1 MRIFLQVS
9 IPYRIRY
16 DGSVQ
21 CLVYNTRHKYGLT
34 SLHIDGVGKK
44 IINKILLYYAVS
56 MLYYL
61 LGFSS
66 TITLTKCSK
75 TYSYVADCSFFS
87 QLPLLLVSCPNPIVK
102 SLGLYCCRVSS

>member
-16 DGSVQ
+16 DRSVQ
-21 CLVYNTRHKYGLT
+21 CLVYNTRHVT

-75 TYSYVADCSFFS
+75 TYSYVADCSFFFAA
-87 QLPLLLVSCPNPIVK
+87 PIII
-102 SLGLYCCRVSS
+102 G

>member
-1 MRIFLQVS
+1 MIDLFNVLYTIHDTLR
-9 IPYRIRY
+9 RY
-16 DGSVQ
+16 ILMEWV
-21 CLVYNTRHKYGLT
+21 K
-34 SLHIDGVGKK
+34 KK

-61 LGFSS
+61 IDFSS

-102 SLGLYCCRVSS
+102 SLGLYCCSVSS

>member
-16 DGSVQ
+16 DRSVQ
-21 CLVYNTRHKYGLT
+21 CLVYNTRHVT

-44 IINKILLYYAVS
+44 IINKILLYHAVS

-61 LGFSS
+61 LGFGFGS
-66 TITLTKCSK
+66 TITLTKCSE
-75 TYSYVADCSFFS
+75 TYSYVADCSFFFAA
-87 QLPLLLVSCPNPIVK
+87 PIII
-102 SLGLYCCRVSS
+102 G

>member
-16 DGSVQ
+16 DRSVQ
-21 CLVYNTRHKYGLT
+21 CLVYNTRHVT

-44 IINKILLYYAVS
+44 IINKILLYHAVS

-75 TYSYVADCSFFS
+75 TYSYVADCSFFFAA
-87 QLPLLLVSCPNPIVK
+87 PIII
-102 SLGLYCCRVSS
+102 G